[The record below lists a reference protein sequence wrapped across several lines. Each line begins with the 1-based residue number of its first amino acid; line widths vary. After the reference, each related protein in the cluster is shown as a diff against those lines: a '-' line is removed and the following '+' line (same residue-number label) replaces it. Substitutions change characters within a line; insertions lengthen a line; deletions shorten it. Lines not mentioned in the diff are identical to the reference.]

1 MATQEKHDNR
11 VESEGNS
18 HPRPSG
24 EPQPSEPES
33 EDAGGMNSQL
43 LAAGGVAGG
52 LVLVAAATTVF
63 GDDIRNGLNYFT
75 TVVDDWGA
83 LGYAA
88 YMLLYTLL
96 EVLALPAIPL
106 TMTAGVLFGSVA
118 GTAMVSVCATAAA
131 TISFLISRYLAR
143 DKVLEWAKGNK
154 KFAAIDSAIGQE
166 GLKVVILLRLS
177 PLLPLAASNYL
188 YGLTSVS
195 LKDYALGSWLGM
207 LPGTIAY
214 VSFGDVSKTV
224 ISGQEGDLGVSWWQG
239 GIALGAT
246 LLAITFVGNVASKAL
261 ADIEAT
267 VDE

>member
-1 MATQEKHDNR
+1 LQ
-11 VESEGNS
+11 
-18 HPRPSG
+18 
-24 EPQPSEPES
+24 
-33 EDAGGMNSQL
+33 
-43 LAAGGVAGG
+43 
-52 LVLVAAATTVF
+52 
-63 GDDIRNGLNYFT
+63 
-75 TVVDDWGA
+75 
-83 LGYAA
+83 
-88 YMLLYTLL
+88 
-96 EVLALPAIPL
+96 
-106 TMTAGVLFGSVA
+106 
-118 GTAMVSVCATAAA
+118 
-131 TISFLISRYLAR
+131 
-143 DKVLEWAKGNK
+143 VLEWAKGNK

>member
-1 MATQEKHDNR
+1 
-11 VESEGNS
+11 
-18 HPRPSG
+18 
-24 EPQPSEPES
+24 
-33 EDAGGMNSQL
+33 MNSQL

-83 LGYAA
+83 LGYGA

-143 DKVLEWAKGNK
+143 DKVPPP
-154 KFAAIDSAIGQE
+154 SH
-166 GLKVVILLRLS
+166 
-177 PLLPLAASNYL
+177 PLPPMIHKQRH
-188 YGLTSVS
+188 T
-195 LKDYALGSWLGM
+195 
-207 LPGTIAY
+207 
-214 VSFGDVSKTV
+214 
-224 ISGQEGDLGVSWWQG
+224 
-239 GIALGAT
+239 
-246 LLAITFVGNVASKAL
+246 
-261 ADIEAT
+261 
-267 VDE
+267 